1 MFMKKKAQAAMEFLM
16 TYGWA
21 ILVVLI
27 VIGALAYFGV
37 LNPQNLLPEKCT
49 LPVGLSCDEHVVR
62 ASSTSG
68 ANDGTINLIIT
79 NGIGEGII
87 FTEMNVTGDLYG
99 LSGTPCA
106 LDAAALNNLPDN
118 AGEENYNG
126 VAGLHFANGATKTV
140 TMTCEIGE
148 TSGKTRGVIRI
159 TYCTD
164 SLGAGKCS
172 TFSHP
177 VEGELMTTIQ

>member
-1 MFMKKKAQAAMEFLM
+1 MKKKAQAAMEFLM

-106 LDAAALNNLPDN
+106 LDAAGLAALPDS
-118 AGEENYNG
+118 ESPFNG
-126 VAGLHFANGATKTV
+126 VDGLHFANGATKTV
-140 TMTCEIGE
+140 TMTCEIGQ
-148 TSGKTRGVIRI
+148 TTGKTRGVIKI

-164 SLGAGKCS
+164 TLGDQCS

-177 VEGELMTTIQ
+177 VEG

>member
-1 MFMKKKAQAAMEFLM
+1 MMKKRAQAAMEFLM

-49 LPVGLSCDEHVVR
+49 LPVGLSCDEHVVKS
-62 ASSTSG
+62 SSTSG
-68 ANDGTINLIIT
+68 ANDGSINLIVT

-99 LSGTPCA
+99 MAGTQCA
-106 LDAAALNNLPDN
+106 LNAAALDLLSD
-118 AGEENYNG
+118 ESNYNG
-126 VAGLHFANGATKTV
+126 VPGLHFANGATKTI

-148 TSGKTRGVIRI
+148 STGKTRGVIKI

-164 SLGAGKCS
+164 SLGDTKCS
-172 TFSHP
+172 IFSHP